1 MLVWTSNFSKC
12 VYSAYHL
19 FKASVRFPTN
29 DPTYIPHLAD
39 LRKVSNHLNILEGI
53 FEAAPQ
59 AILQI
64 YVNYL
69 NYENLKTDIVA
80 RKLLIKLV
88 HIDSSTVKL

>member
-1 MLVWTSNFSKC
+1 
-12 VYSAYHL
+12 VYSAYHV
-19 FKASVRFPTN
+19 FKASVIFPTN
-29 DPTYIPHLAD
+29 DPTFIPALAD

-69 NYENLKTDIVA
+69 NYETLKTDLVG

-88 HIDSSTVKL
+88 CI